1 MQRQARDQQK
11 KTEDKMKDL
20 REFILRFSSNA
31 SKAKQATSRK
41 KIYDK
46 LADGLEDIP
55 VTTRKFPYVNFKA
68 DREIGN
74 NVLEIKNLCY
84 KDAEG
89 NELLKNF
96 SLTISRTDK
105 IAFVGIEHNSVT
117 ALFDIIK
124 YNFRIVFHR

>member
-1 MQRQARDQQK
+1 MTQVMQRQAHDQQK

-46 LADGLEDIP
+46 LADSLEDIP
-55 VTTRKFPYVNFKA
+55 VSTRKFPYVAFKT

-74 NVLEIKNLCY
+74 NVLEIKDLNY
-84 KDAEG
+84 TDQDG
-89 NELLKNF
+89 NVLLKDFNLKINRTQF
-96 SLTISRTDK
+96 NHSLVRHHKWKNKTGKR
-105 IAFVGIEHNSVT
+105 
-117 ALFDIIK
+117 
-124 YNFRIVFHR
+124 